1 MSAMA
6 ERAPGGTGAQVAADL
21 SPKEYWNARARRFAG
36 KGPALAAVCSY
47 GMPSFYNWYIHFL
60 QRRALSPWLT
70 PLQGT
75 VLEIGCGV
83 GRWTRRLAR
92 SGSDVV
98 GLDLSAVMVAEARLR
113 ARREGVA
120 DRCQF
125 LVADTANFWLDSQFD
140 RILGIT
146 VLQHVLDPKRF
157 QASLE
162 RLAAHLIH
170 DGLIV
175 LLEAAPSRPDASCD
189 SEVFVAREERT
200 YLDAFAA
207 AGLRCLAVE
216 GVDSGLFRTLFLPY
230 YRRLP
235 RPLAVAGLFAATCAA
250 LPIDLLPVPW
260 GWATAWHKVFVLTHV
275 DDDGALDRRGSRG
288 QATCG
293 AITRRGHRS

>member
-1 MSAMA
+1 
-6 ERAPGGTGAQVAADL
+6 
-21 SPKEYWNARARRFAG
+21 
-36 KGPALAAVCSY
+36 
-47 GMPSFYNWYIHFL
+47 MPSFYNWYIDFL
-60 QRRALSPWLT
+60 QRRALRRWLT
-70 PLQGT
+70 PVPGT

-98 GLDLSAVMVAEARLR
+98 GLDLSAVMVAEARVR

-120 DRCQF
+120 ARCQF
-125 LVADTANFWLDSQFD
+125 LVADTATFWLGSQFD

-146 VLQHVLDPKRF
+146 VLQHVLDPIRF

-162 RLAAHLIH
+162 RLAAHLAH

-175 LLEAAPSRPDASCD
+175 LLEAAPSRPDARCD
-189 SEVFVAREERT
+189 SQVFVARDERT

-216 GVDSGLFRTLFLPY
+216 GVDSGRFKTLFLPY

-235 RPLAVAGLFAATCAA
+235 RPLAVAGLLAATCAG
-250 LPIDLLPVPW
+250 LPIDLLLVPW
-260 GWATAWHKVFVLTHV
+260 GWGRAWHKVFVLTHAN
-275 DDDGALDRRGSRG
+275 DAGASDRRGSHG
-288 QATCG
+288 QAACG
-293 AITRRGHRS
+293 SINWREHRR